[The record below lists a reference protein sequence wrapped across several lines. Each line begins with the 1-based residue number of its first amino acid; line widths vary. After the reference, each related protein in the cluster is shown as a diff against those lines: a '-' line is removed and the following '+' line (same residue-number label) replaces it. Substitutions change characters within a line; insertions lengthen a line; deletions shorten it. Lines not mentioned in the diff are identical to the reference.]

1 MDKDSKKAMNNAFD
15 TKKGN
20 GAPGR
25 TRTCNPQVRS
35 LVFYP
40 VELQVR

>member
-1 MDKDSKKAMNNAFD
+1 LNSLIIE
-15 TKKGN
+15 KGN